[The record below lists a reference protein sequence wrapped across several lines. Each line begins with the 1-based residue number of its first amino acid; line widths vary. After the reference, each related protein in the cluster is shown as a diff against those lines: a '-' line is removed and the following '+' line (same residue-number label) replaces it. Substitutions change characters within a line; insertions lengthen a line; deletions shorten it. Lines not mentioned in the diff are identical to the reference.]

1 MISLN
6 RERDVVR
13 MRAVFFGEEQC
24 NCLSFQRIAETKRR
38 FKDRLD
44 EHRSPVDKTN
54 IKTKPTTVSEHFLSH
69 SDHSHIEM
77 QLIPPE
83 KIHSSRAS
91 VRKARESHD
100 R

>member
-1 MISLN
+1 
-6 RERDVVR
+6 
-13 MRAVFFGEEQC
+13 MRAVFLGEEQC
-24 NCLSFQRIAETKRR
+24 NCLDFQCIAETKRPL
-38 FKDRLD
+38 KDRLD
-44 EHRSPVDKTN
+44 EHRRPVDKTN
-54 IKTKPTTVSEHFLSH
+54 IKSKPTTVSEYFLSH
-69 SDHSHIEM
+69 SDHPHIDM